1 MLLLLINLIG
11 LLISYLII
19 IYHLFQLQDANIQP
33 NVNDSVG
40 MEQYYVSQNQKYQP
54 GTYPQLKR
62 SSLSNIPI
70 YENIDGYPDV
80 VSHQMIAIQQ
90 QQQQQQAAIYSP
102 PPPPYTAPHTIV
114 SSDSLSKRN
123 SRYT

>member
-1 MLLLLINLIG
+1 MLRIFIFKIKEATLQQSING
-11 LLISYLII
+11 
-19 IYHLFQLQDANIQP
+19 
-33 NVNDSVG
+33 SVT
-40 MEQYYVSQNQKYQP
+40 MEQYIASQNQKYQP

-80 VSHQMIAIQQ
+80 VTHQMIAIQQ
-90 QQQQQQAAIYSP
+90 QQQQQASIYSP

-123 SRYT
+123 SRYNQGLHVTILHLSRN

>member
-1 MLLLLINLIG
+1 MN
-11 LLISYLII
+11 
-19 IYHLFQLQDANIQP
+19 AA
-33 NVNDSVG
+33 
-40 MEQYYVSQNQKYQP
+40 EQYYASQNNTFQP

-80 VSHQMIAIQQ
+80 VTHQMIAIQQ
-90 QQQQQQAAIYSP
+90 QQLQASNYNP

-123 SRYT
+123 SRYLYEHHYYYMKLY

>member
-1 MLLLLINLIG
+1 M
-11 LLISYLII
+11 
-19 IYHLFQLQDANIQP
+19 IQP
-33 NVNDSVG
+33 SLNGSVAI
-40 MEQYYVSQNQKYQP
+40 EQYYVSQNQKYQP

-80 VSHQMIAIQQ
+80 VSHQMIALQQ
-90 QQQQQQAAIYSP
+90 QQQHQQQQAAIYSP

-123 SRYT
+123 SR

>member
-1 MLLLLINLIG
+1 MN
-11 LLISYLII
+11 
-19 IYHLFQLQDANIQP
+19 AA
-33 NVNDSVG
+33 
-40 MEQYYVSQNQKYQP
+40 EQYYASQNHTFQP

-80 VSHQMIAIQQ
+80 VTHQMIAIQQ
-90 QQQQQQAAIYSP
+90 QQLQQASNYNP

-123 SRYT
+123 SR

>member
-1 MLLLLINLIG
+1 
-11 LLISYLII
+11 
-19 IYHLFQLQDANIQP
+19 
-33 NVNDSVG
+33 
-40 MEQYYVSQNQKYQP
+40 MEQYYASQNQKYQP

-80 VSHQMIAIQQ
+80 VTHQLISIQQQQLQQ
-90 QQQQQQAAIYSP
+90 QQQQLQQQQQQLQQQQQQPSIYSP

-123 SRYT
+123 SRYSELCSMIYFRRREI

>member
-1 MLLLLINLIG
+1 ME
-11 LLISYLII
+11 
-19 IYHLFQLQDANIQP
+19 DANVQHVTNGTIT
-33 NVNDSVG
+33 
-40 MEQYYVSQNQKYQP
+40 MEQYYASQNQKYQP

-80 VSHQMIAIQQ
+80 VTHQMISIQQ
-90 QQQQQQAAIYSP
+90 QQLQQQRQQQQTSIYSP

-123 SRYT
+123 SR